1 MKPHYI
7 FALGTCA
14 MALTVLPLAAHA
26 DPPPAGAG
34 AGKPAKPDA
43 NPGRKPGD
51 LFGKP
56 SASAAAHAD
65 KGHDDNKGEHGK
77 PGEAGKPDEAGK
89 PGEAGKPPGRPG
101 EGFRGAMRQL
111 REDLKAGKV
120 KKEELKDK
128 LAKLHESAGERG
140 KEHRHELGK
149 RWNGALAMPAAR
161 EELKHHARRMA
172 FLNRALVLAQTEA
185 KDKDKDKLLERI
197 TKLIDKED
205 ERHERAMERFKS
217 MPPAGASAS
226 AAPAASAAPTPAG
239 SAEGAAK

>member
-1 MKPHYI
+1 MKHHH
-7 FALGTCA
+7 FLALGACA
-14 MALTVLPLAAHA
+14 VALTVLPLAAQA
-26 DPPPAGAG
+26 DPPPAA
-34 AGKPAKPDA
+34 ADKPGKPDGK
-43 NPGRKPGD
+43 PGRKPGD

-56 SASAAAHAD
+56 SASAEGHSH
-65 KGHDDNKGEHGK
+65 KGHDGNKGEHGK

-89 PGEAGKPPGRPG
+89 AGEGGKPGRPG
-101 EGFRGAMRQL
+101 FRGGMRQL

-128 LAKLHESAGERG
+128 LAKLRENAGERS

-149 RWNGALAMPAAR
+149 RWGSALAVPAAR
-161 EELKHHARRMA
+161 EELKLHARRMA

-197 TKLIDKED
+197 GKLIDKED

-217 MPPAGASAS
+217 MPTPGASA
-226 AAPAASAAPTPAG
+226 AAPAAPAAPTPAG